1 MARYQRGG
9 KCVNI
14 VVQRGL
20 LLVVLLVLVDHVQ
33 VEGHLLDL
41 VLEQGVTSPLFTI
54 LKFVD
59 FEFFFLEKKDI
70 RQRAECKLDQL
81 KNQFITAEVNQFS
94 TQLHN
99 VVLRVFAK
107 GNVAVNEH
115 VGLAS
120 LKGDR
125 YAFESSVDRF
135 VLF

>member
-1 MARYQRGG
+1 MLKYLEMKWGP
-9 KCVNI
+9 KI
-14 VVQRGL
+14 L
-20 LLVVLLVLVDHVQ
+20 KKSLYHTTLLVH
-33 VEGHLLDL
+33 
-41 VLEQGVTSPLFTI
+41 SYI
-54 LKFVD
+54 MK
-59 FEFFFLEKKDI
+59 
-70 RQRAECKLDQL
+70 
-81 KNQFITAEVNQFS
+81 
-94 TQLHN
+94 